1 MIANE
6 MQHIFLGN
14 VARLIIWMQDYYKDN
29 WVVGGELWRTPE
41 QAKRN
46 SEKGIGSG
54 NSLHLSRLAIDIP
67 MVDREKKT
75 IVASSSFYAPAGA
88 YWKSLHPLNRW
99 GGDIPND
106 GNHFS
111 MSPDGRI

>member
-1 MIANE
+1 MSTNE
-6 MQHIFLGN
+6 MQHIFFGN
-14 VARLIIWMQDYYKDN
+14 LAILIRWMQGHYTGY

-41 QAKRN
+41 QAKHN
-46 SEKGIGSG
+46 AEMGIGSG

-67 MVDREKKT
+67 MVDREKKA
-75 IVASSSFYAPAGA
+75 IVTSSEFYKPAGEF
-88 YWKSLHPLNRW
+88 WKSLHPMNRW
-99 GGDIPND
+99 GGDIPGD